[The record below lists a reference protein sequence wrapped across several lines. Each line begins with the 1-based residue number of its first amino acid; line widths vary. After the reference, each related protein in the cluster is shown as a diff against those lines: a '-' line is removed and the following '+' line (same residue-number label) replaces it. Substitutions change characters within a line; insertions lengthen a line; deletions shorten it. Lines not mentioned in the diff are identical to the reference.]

1 MIDPLYIQPMIGT
14 YKGLFFNKR
23 RHTHILI
30 ILIFIKISITAISI
44 CMYTSTIT
52 INMRHI
58 IEGQQKKHLLL
69 CLMLVGER
77 ILDYT
82 GPSPTVNRSLNG
94 AHLLYKLRGAPVGK
108 DPHFNHQWSEQKVI
122 FLFVVYL

>member
-1 MIDPLYIQPMIGT
+1 MIGT

-30 ILIFIKISITAISI
+30 FLLSIKTSITAISI

-69 CLMLVGER
+69 CLMLVVEW
-77 ILDYT
+77 ILDYK
-82 GPSPTVNRSLNG
+82 GLSPIVNPNRNSSLNG
-94 AHLLYKLRGAPVGK
+94 AHLLYKWREAHVGK
-108 DPHFNHQWSEQKVI
+108 DPHFNHQWSEQKVL